1 MFYYSKM
8 TNISSLPEE
17 VLLHILS
24 FLPTSSLI
32 SVRRTSTQWRDLSQ
46 RPLATRIQSSW
57 SDGDYLPSAAEVH
70 CAALLVTSG
79 YLPEDVMTTLATRI
93 DEFWSRLGYFPSVA
107 EVRCAAALAA
117 TGHLTSVEDMKLENL
132 ELPSSE
138 DMLSLAGVVNTWV
151 WLNNVTG
158 DIAPLVSSLAFT
170 ELRMSNM
177 DLDQATTSGLVLGL
191 QNGVAS
197 LNLHDGARLHIQTLM
212 EYDGRG
218 WCGELVCWDNTRDA
232 YQQEVKTWADRINWI
247 VTEQSYCIWIKRK

>member
-1 MFYYSKM
+1 MSTM
-8 TNISSLPEE
+8 TEISSLPEE
-17 VLLHILS
+17 VLLHLIS
-24 FLPTSSLI
+24 FLPTSSLV
-32 SVRRTSTQWRDLSQ
+32 SVWRTSRQWRDLST
-46 RPLATRIQSSW
+46 RPLAARVQSSWTAAAALVTSGDLTEDVMKTLATRIQSSW
-57 SDGDYLPSAAEVH
+57 S
-70 CAALLVTSG
+70 G
-79 YLPEDVMTTLATRI
+79 YHA
-93 DEFWSRLGYFPSVA
+93 PSVA

-138 DMLSLAGVVNTWV
+138 DMLSLARVVNTWV

-158 DIAPLVSSLAFT
+158 DIAPLVSSLACT

-177 DLDQATTSGLVLGL
+177 DLDQTTTSGLVLGL

-197 LNLHDGARLHIQTLM
+197 LNLHDGARLHIQRLM

>member
-1 MFYYSKM
+1 M
-8 TNISSLPEE
+8 TDRDISSLPEE
-17 VLLHILS
+17 VLLHIFS

-32 SVRRTSTQWRDLSQ
+32 SVHRTSTQWRNLSQ

-57 SDGDYLPSAAEVH
+57 SDRDYFPNAAEVH

-79 YLPEDVMTTLATRI
+79 YLPEDVTTTLATRI
-93 DEFWSRLGYFPSVA
+93 DWSWSRLGYFASVA
-107 EVRCAAALAA
+107 EVWCAAALAA

-158 DIAPLVSSLAFT
+158 DIVPLVSSLACT
-170 ELRMSNM
+170 ELRISNM
-177 DLDQATTSGLVLGL
+177 ALDQATTSGLVLGL

-197 LNLHDGARLHIQTLM
+197 LSLHDGGRLDIQTLM

-218 WCGELVCWDNTRDA
+218 WCGEVVCWDNTRDA
-232 YQQEVKTWADRINWI
+232 YQREMKTWADRINWI
-247 VTEQSYCIWIKRK
+247 VQEQSYCIWIKRK